1 LSSWRFISALVI
13 IIVVG
18 GVAVFYSQLYPEH
31 STPLKNETS
40 SVIPKSTP
48 NFRDYKL
55 NKSAYQ
61 IGQVGSAADSSI
73 LTLPQLFAKVE
84 KSVVQITGRIGT
96 SSNLPESGI
105 RLGSGFVYDNN
116 GHIITNKHVADGN
129 QDLDVTFLDGT
140 IYRAKVIG
148 SEPFTDLAVLYVQ
161 NVPKDKLAPLPLGNS
176 SMLQVGEQVAAIGN
190 PFGLSGYMSE
200 GIISGLGRRLPAPNP
215 SSTSQYSIPDM
226 IQTDAPINPGNSG
239 GPLLNMKAE
248 VIGINSAIYSKTGEF
263 SGIGFA
269 IPSTTIIRT
278 IPLLITNGSFAHPW
292 LGISGKDMTPE
303 IADAIG
309 LREPRGFLIV
319 DVIPGSPAS
328 AAGLRGGNQT
338 IDLQDGQIS
347 VGGDVIL
354 EIDHKPVRKIDDVL
368 IYLERYKTVGEKIVL
383 TVFRNGESRDI
394 IITLAARPNAGA
406 PP

>member
-18 GVAVFYSQLYPEH
+18 GVAVFYSQFYPEQ

-48 NFRDYKL
+48 NYRDYKL
-55 NKSAYQ
+55 NKGAYQ
-61 IGQVGSAADSSI
+61 IGQLGSAADSSI

-116 GHIITNKHVADGN
+116 GHIITNNHVADGN

-190 PFGLSGYMSE
+190 PFGLSGSMSE

-368 IYLERYKTVGEKIVL
+368 IYLERYKTVGEKVVL
-383 TVFRNGESRDI
+383 TVFRNGENRDI
-394 IITLAARPNAGA
+394 IITLGARPNAGA

>member
-1 LSSWRFISALVI
+1 M
-13 IIVVG
+13 
-18 GVAVFYSQLYPEH
+18 AVFYSQFYPEH

-48 NFRDYKL
+48 NYRDYKL

-116 GHIITNKHVADGN
+116 GHIITNNHVADGN

-190 PFGLSGYMSE
+190 PFGLSGSMSE

-278 IPLLITNGSFAHPW
+278 IPLLITNGSFTHPW

-368 IYLERYKTVGEKIVL
+368 IYLERYKTVGEKVVL
-383 TVFRNGESRDI
+383 TVFRNGENRDI
-394 IITLAARPNAGA
+394 IITLGARPNAGA

>member
-1 LSSWRFISALVI
+1 M
-13 IIVVG
+13 
-18 GVAVFYSQLYPEH
+18 AVFYSQFYPEH

-40 SVIPKSTP
+40 SAIPKSTP
-48 NFRDYKL
+48 NYRDYKL

-116 GHIITNKHVADGN
+116 GHIITNNHVADGN

-140 IYRAKVIG
+140 IYRAKLIG

-176 SMLQVGEQVAAIGN
+176 SMLQIGEQVAAIGN
-190 PFGLSGYMSE
+190 PFGLSGSMSE
-200 GIISGLGRRLPAPNP
+200 GIISGLGRRLPAP
-215 SSTSQYSIPDM
+215 
-226 IQTDAPINPGNSG
+226 
-239 GPLLNMKAE
+239 K
-248 VIGINSAIYSKTGEF
+248 EF

-319 DVIPGSPAS
+319 DVIPRSPAS

-368 IYLERYKTVGEKIVL
+368 IYLERYKTVGEKVVL
-383 TVFRNGESRDI
+383 TVFRNGENRDI
-394 IITLAARPNAGA
+394 IITLGARPNAGA

>member
-1 LSSWRFISALVI
+1 
-13 IIVVG
+13 
-18 GVAVFYSQLYPEH
+18 
-31 STPLKNETS
+31 
-40 SVIPKSTP
+40 
-48 NFRDYKL
+48 
-55 NKSAYQ
+55 
-61 IGQVGSAADSSI
+61 
-73 LTLPQLFAKVE
+73 
-84 KSVVQITGRIGT
+84 
-96 SSNLPESGI
+96 
-105 RLGSGFVYDNN
+105 
-116 GHIITNKHVADGN
+116 
-129 QDLDVTFLDGT
+129 
-140 IYRAKVIG
+140 
-148 SEPFTDLAVLYVQ
+148 
-161 NVPKDKLAPLPLGNS
+161 
-176 SMLQVGEQVAAIGN
+176 
-190 PFGLSGYMSE
+190 
-200 GIISGLGRRLPAPNP
+200 
-215 SSTSQYSIPDM
+215 M

-248 VIGINSAIYSKTGEF
+248 VIGINSAIYSRTGEF

-368 IYLERYKTVGEKIVL
+368 IYLERYKTVGEKVVL
-383 TVFRNGESRDI
+383 TVFRNGENRDI
-394 IITLAARPNAGA
+394 IITLGARPNAGA

>member
-1 LSSWRFISALVI
+1 VI
-13 IIVVG
+13 IIAVG
-18 GVAVFYSQLYPEH
+18 GVAVFYSQFYPEH
-31 STPLKNETS
+31 STPLKNETL
-40 SVIPKSTP
+40 SVIPKSIP
-48 NFRDYKL
+48 NYRDYKL

-116 GHIITNKHVADGN
+116 GHIITNNHVADGN

-140 IYRAKVIG
+140 IYRARVIG
-148 SEPFTDLAVLYVQ
+148 TEPFTDLAVLYVQ

-190 PFGLSGYMSE
+190 PFGLSGSMSE

-215 SSTSQYSIPDM
+215 FSTSQYSIPDM

-278 IPLLITNGSFAHPW
+278 IPLLITNGSFVHPW

-303 IADAIG
+303 IAEAVG

-368 IYLERYKTVGEKIVL
+368 IYLERYKTVGEKVLL
-383 TVFRNGESRDI
+383 TVFRNGENRDI
-394 IITLAARPNAGA
+394 SITLGARPNAGA